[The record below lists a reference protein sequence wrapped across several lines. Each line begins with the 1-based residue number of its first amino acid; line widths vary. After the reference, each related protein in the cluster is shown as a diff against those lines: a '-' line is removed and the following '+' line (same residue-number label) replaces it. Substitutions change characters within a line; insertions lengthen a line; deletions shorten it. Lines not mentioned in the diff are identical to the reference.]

1 MKRCIFVT
9 SNQNNPNHY
18 MKYKLLCLFVLLSF
32 SLSDLY
38 ADIELSSKQMR
49 TSDGLP
55 SNSVRCMFQDSKGF
69 LWLGTLDGLTRYDGN
84 TFLTYQLESG
94 KHDQISLADNRIK
107 HVAEDKNGF
116 LWIKTVPELFSCYDL
131 QKACF
136 VDFTGTGSDGENYS
150 EIFMSSNGDVWLWHR
165 RNGVRQI
172 VCEDDR
178 TMTSV
183 KFRTKFGNLPD
194 DRIKFINEDSSGRIW
209 IGTMQGLASVYKG
222 KVEFIDRKLNFSSS
236 FPHGEDMY
244 FLTKSGDVYRC
255 VNGSK
260 KIDCLASLSAIAGNT
275 SVSTHSLIKDKWVIF
290 TSSEGVYE
298 FDFQNFQITPCRE
311 LKINNGKVIHDNY
324 GDCWAYN
331 NTGRIYYINSKSGE
345 IKDFQLIPEEK
356 MKYIDYERYHV
367 VRDDRGI
374 VWISTYGNGLFTYD
388 IQEDRLEHFVSEGKN
403 AGPIGSDF
411 LLCLMKDRTGGI
423 WVSSEYSGLSHIS
436 ISNKGITHV
445 YPESPDVFD
454 RSNTIRL
461 LTKMSNGD
469 IWAGTRRG
477 GLYNYDSHL
486 KTKIDNHYLPYNIYA
501 ISEDSRGNIWMGTR
515 GDGLKIGDTWY
526 KRDPSNLFALSHSN
540 IYSILRDKKN
550 RMWVGTFGGGLEL
563 AEPTEKGQYKFRHFF
578 QGKKY
583 GLQIVRVMTEDEK
596 GMIWMGTSEGIC
608 IFHPDSLIA
617 NEDNYHLFSY
627 TDGNF
632 CSNEI
637 RCLFRDSK
645 GRMWVGTSGAGL
657 NLCELTD
664 DCQSL
669 KYTHYGIAE
678 GLVNNMVQSILED
691 HSGQLWIATEYGI
704 SRFNPN
710 SHSFE
715 NYFFSSYTLGNVYS
729 ENSACMGA
737 DGKLIFGTNYG
748 LTIIDPKK
756 IPTERLLSPIV
767 ITGLSVNGIQVKPN
781 MPGSPLQESLA
792 YSDKITLKYFQNSFM
807 LDFSTLDYSDNGQIK
822 YMYWLEN
829 YDKGWNVPSSLSFAT
844 YKYLEPGSYIFHVK
858 YCDGAGIWNDTETTL
873 KIVIV
878 PPFWKTNWAMLGY
891 FILILIALYFTYRI
905 IFNFNRLRNRI
916 NVEKQLTEYKLVFFT
931 NISHEFR
938 TPLTLILGQI
948 EVLMQMDL
956 GTTIYNRIL
965 RIYKNA
971 WHMRNLISELL
982 DFRKQEQGYLKLKV
996 EEQNL
1001 VTFTRQIYMCFYEY
1015 AQKKE
1020 ITYRFDNVEE
1030 TISVWFDSKQLQKVI
1045 FNLLSNAFKYTPNK
1059 GSIRVEVRML
1069 ASQAIVSV
1077 CDTGVGIPEEHIS
1090 KIFERFYQTD
1100 NSSSFT
1106 LGTGIGLALAK
1117 GIMNMHHG
1125 KIDVESTVGKG
1136 TKFTLSLPLGNR
1148 HFSDEE
1154 MATVESRESVIIS
1167 EAVPMLPFEQIMDV
1181 EEEKTKVQENIKE
1194 EDKPIILL
1202 VDDNEELL
1210 SMLEDL
1216 FLPIY
1221 KVYIAHDGREGLEMA
1236 RQIQP
1241 DLIISDVMMPEMSG
1255 KELCYKIKTNV
1266 ELSHI
1271 SVVLLTA
1278 QTSVEYVVE
1287 GLMFGADDY
1296 VTKPFNVKVLI
1307 ARCNNLIKNKKRLIA
1322 HYAGKTI
1329 TESPVTEAIN
1339 ERDKELLAKCVNI
1352 IKENFENPA
1361 FDVTALASELCVG
1374 RSKLYM
1380 QFKQMTGL
1388 TPNEF
1393 ILKIKLDEAMSLLKN
1408 HPELNISEISIR
1420 LGFSSPRYFSK
1431 SFKAFF
1437 GVAPQ
1442 TVRSRKKE

>member
-1 MKRCIFVT
+1 MNDIQEYKDGLALLTQGGVAFMDPVT
-9 SNQNNPNHY
+9 EKFSPLSNDVNVR
-18 MKYKLLCLFVLLSF
+18 KLLNKR
-32 SLSDLY
+32 Y
-38 ADIELSSKQMR
+38 AFE
-49 TSDGLP
+49 
-55 SNSVRCMFQDSKGF
+55 
-69 LWLGTLDGLTRYDGN
+69 
-84 TFLTYQLESG
+84 TFLIDS
-94 KHDQISLADNRIK
+94 
-107 HVAEDKNGF
+107 
-116 LWIKTVPELFSCYDL
+116 
-131 QKACF
+131 
-136 VDFTGTGSDGENYS
+136 
-150 EIFMSSNGDVWLWHR
+150 
-165 RNGVRQI
+165 RQ
-172 VCEDDR
+172 R
-178 TMTSV
+178 M
-183 KFRTKFGNLPD
+183 
-194 DRIKFINEDSSGRIW
+194 W
-209 IGTMQGLASVYKG
+209 LASVNGGVICVDLPSSKITEYAMDTNNPSSIG
-222 KVEFIDRKLNFSSS
+222 RFKVV
-236 FPHGEDMY
+236 H
-244 FLTKSGDVYRC
+244 
-255 VNGSK
+255 
-260 KIDCLASLSAIAGNT
+260 
-275 SVSTHSLIKDKWVIF
+275 IF
-290 TSSEGVYE
+290 
-298 FDFQNFQITPCRE
+298 
-311 LKINNGKVIHDNY
+311 
-324 GDCWAYN
+324 
-331 NTGRIYYINSKSGE
+331 
-345 IKDFQLIPEEK
+345 
-356 MKYIDYERYHV
+356 
-367 VRDDRGI
+367 
-374 VWISTYGNGLFTYD
+374 
-388 IQEDRLEHFVSEGKN
+388 
-403 AGPIGSDF
+403 
-411 LLCLMKDRTGGI
+411 
-423 WVSSEYSGLSHIS
+423 
-436 ISNKGITHV
+436 
-445 YPESPDVFD
+445 
-454 RSNTIRL
+454 
-461 LTKMSNGD
+461 
-469 IWAGTRRG
+469 
-477 GLYNYDSHL
+477 
-486 KTKIDNHYLPYNIYA
+486 
-501 ISEDSRGNIWMGTR
+501 EDSRGSVFFCTIGSGIYEYQEGEQSFKSYSTSNQCLPSDYCYYICESVEDHRLFILHGK
-515 GDGLKIGDTWY
+515 GL
-526 KRDPSNLFALSHSN
+526 
-540 IYSILRDKKN
+540 SIFN
-550 RMWVGTFGGGLEL
+550 R
-563 AEPTEKGQYKFRHFF
+563 EKGE
-578 QGKKY
+578 
-583 GLQIVRVMTEDEK
+583 VENT
-596 GMIWMGTSEGIC
+596 
-608 IFHPDSLIA
+608 
-617 NEDNYHLFSY
+617 YHLFNQTYSQGSALY
-627 TDGNF
+627 LDKNGTLFISGTNGLALFQKQSLYALPSKNLLNF
-632 CSNEI
+632 DKLFIFNEEI
-637 RCLFRDSK
+637 CPNDQ
-645 GRMWVGTSGAGL
+645 SGI
-657 NLCELTD
+657 LTD
-664 DCQSL
+664 ILAKTSDIYLSYKQNNITVEFASFNYNNDRNRL
-669 KYTHYGIAE
+669 FEYRLEGFDKAWTQTTGTTITYTNLPPGEY
-678 GLVNNMVQSILED
+678 ILRARPLAGKENLD
-691 HSGQLWIATEYGI
+691 EEVHLNIHVSAPFYATVWA
-704 SRFNPN
+704 
-710 SHSFE
+710 
-715 NYFFSSYTLGNVYS
+715 YFFYLLCLLGVMIAFIRFKTRQAALKSSL
-729 ENSACMGA
+729 E
-737 DGKLIFGTNYG
+737 F
-748 LTIIDPKK
+748 
-756 IPTERLLSPIV
+756 ERKEKERIEEL
-767 ITGLSVNGIQVKPN
+767 NQVK
-781 MPGSPLQESLA
+781 
-792 YSDKITLKYFQNSFM
+792 
-807 LDFSTLDYSDNGQIK
+807 
-822 YMYWLEN
+822 
-829 YDKGWNVPSSLSFAT
+829 
-844 YKYLEPGSYIFHVK
+844 
-858 YCDGAGIWNDTETTL
+858 
-873 KIVIV
+873 
-878 PPFWKTNWAMLGY
+878 
-891 FILILIALYFTYRI
+891 
-905 IFNFNRLRNRI
+905 LR
-916 NVEKQLTEYKLVFFT
+916 FFT

>member
-1 MKRCIFVT
+1 MTDILAKT
-9 SNQNNPNHY
+9 SDIYLSYKQNNITVEFASFNYNNDRNRLFEYRLEGFDKAWTQTTGTTITYTNLPPGEYILRARPLAGKENLDEEVHLNIHVSAPFY
-18 MKYKLLCLFVLLSF
+18 ATVWAYFFYLLCLLGVMIAFIRFKTRQAALKS
-32 SLSDLY
+32 SLEFERKEKER
-38 ADIELSSKQMR
+38 IE
-49 TSDGLP
+49 
-55 SNSVRCMFQDSKGF
+55 
-69 LWLGTLDGLTRYDGN
+69 
-84 TFLTYQLESG
+84 
-94 KHDQISLADNRIK
+94 
-107 HVAEDKNGF
+107 
-116 LWIKTVPELFSCYDL
+116 EL
-131 QKACF
+131 
-136 VDFTGTGSDGENYS
+136 N
-150 EIFMSSNGDVWLWHR
+150 
-165 RNGVRQI
+165 
-172 VCEDDR
+172 
-178 TMTSV
+178 
-183 KFRTKFGNLPD
+183 
-194 DRIKFINEDSSGRIW
+194 
-209 IGTMQGLASVYKG
+209 
-222 KVEFIDRKLNFSSS
+222 
-236 FPHGEDMY
+236 
-244 FLTKSGDVYRC
+244 
-255 VNGSK
+255 
-260 KIDCLASLSAIAGNT
+260 
-275 SVSTHSLIKDKWVIF
+275 
-290 TSSEGVYE
+290 
-298 FDFQNFQITPCRE
+298 
-311 LKINNGKVIHDNY
+311 
-324 GDCWAYN
+324 
-331 NTGRIYYINSKSGE
+331 
-345 IKDFQLIPEEK
+345 
-356 MKYIDYERYHV
+356 
-367 VRDDRGI
+367 
-374 VWISTYGNGLFTYD
+374 
-388 IQEDRLEHFVSEGKN
+388 
-403 AGPIGSDF
+403 
-411 LLCLMKDRTGGI
+411 
-423 WVSSEYSGLSHIS
+423 
-436 ISNKGITHV
+436 
-445 YPESPDVFD
+445 
-454 RSNTIRL
+454 
-461 LTKMSNGD
+461 
-469 IWAGTRRG
+469 
-477 GLYNYDSHL
+477 
-486 KTKIDNHYLPYNIYA
+486 
-501 ISEDSRGNIWMGTR
+501 
-515 GDGLKIGDTWY
+515 
-526 KRDPSNLFALSHSN
+526 
-540 IYSILRDKKN
+540 
-550 RMWVGTFGGGLEL
+550 
-563 AEPTEKGQYKFRHFF
+563 
-578 QGKKY
+578 
-583 GLQIVRVMTEDEK
+583 
-596 GMIWMGTSEGIC
+596 
-608 IFHPDSLIA
+608 
-617 NEDNYHLFSY
+617 
-627 TDGNF
+627 
-632 CSNEI
+632 
-637 RCLFRDSK
+637 
-645 GRMWVGTSGAGL
+645 
-657 NLCELTD
+657 
-664 DCQSL
+664 
-669 KYTHYGIAE
+669 
-678 GLVNNMVQSILED
+678 
-691 HSGQLWIATEYGI
+691 
-704 SRFNPN
+704 
-710 SHSFE
+710 
-715 NYFFSSYTLGNVYS
+715 
-729 ENSACMGA
+729 
-737 DGKLIFGTNYG
+737 
-748 LTIIDPKK
+748 
-756 IPTERLLSPIV
+756 
-767 ITGLSVNGIQVKPN
+767 QVK
-781 MPGSPLQESLA
+781 
-792 YSDKITLKYFQNSFM
+792 
-807 LDFSTLDYSDNGQIK
+807 
-822 YMYWLEN
+822 
-829 YDKGWNVPSSLSFAT
+829 
-844 YKYLEPGSYIFHVK
+844 
-858 YCDGAGIWNDTETTL
+858 
-873 KIVIV
+873 
-878 PPFWKTNWAMLGY
+878 
-891 FILILIALYFTYRI
+891 
-905 IFNFNRLRNRI
+905 LR
-916 NVEKQLTEYKLVFFT
+916 FFT

-1271 SVVLLTA
+1271 SVILLTA

>member
-1 MKRCIFVT
+1 MWICTEGGGLNCYNADTGIFTRYQHRKGDASSVGSNNLKSIFYRKENERLYVGAHLGGIFVLDLKSNKGHTLHNIVGDPT
-9 SNQNNPNHY
+9 SLPHEIVNDIQEYKDGLALLTQGGVAFMDPVNVR
-18 MKYKLLCLFVLLSF
+18 KLLNKR
-32 SLSDLY
+32 Y
-38 ADIELSSKQMR
+38 AFE
-49 TSDGLP
+49 
-55 SNSVRCMFQDSKGF
+55 
-69 LWLGTLDGLTRYDGN
+69 
-84 TFLTYQLESG
+84 TFLIDS
-94 KHDQISLADNRIK
+94 
-107 HVAEDKNGF
+107 
-116 LWIKTVPELFSCYDL
+116 
-131 QKACF
+131 
-136 VDFTGTGSDGENYS
+136 
-150 EIFMSSNGDVWLWHR
+150 
-165 RNGVRQI
+165 RQ
-172 VCEDDR
+172 R
-178 TMTSV
+178 M
-183 KFRTKFGNLPD
+183 
-194 DRIKFINEDSSGRIW
+194 W
-209 IGTMQGLASVYKG
+209 LASVNGGVICVDLPSSKITEYAMDTNNPSSIG
-222 KVEFIDRKLNFSSS
+222 RFKVV
-236 FPHGEDMY
+236 H
-244 FLTKSGDVYRC
+244 
-255 VNGSK
+255 
-260 KIDCLASLSAIAGNT
+260 
-275 SVSTHSLIKDKWVIF
+275 IF
-290 TSSEGVYE
+290 
-298 FDFQNFQITPCRE
+298 
-311 LKINNGKVIHDNY
+311 
-324 GDCWAYN
+324 
-331 NTGRIYYINSKSGE
+331 
-345 IKDFQLIPEEK
+345 
-356 MKYIDYERYHV
+356 
-367 VRDDRGI
+367 
-374 VWISTYGNGLFTYD
+374 
-388 IQEDRLEHFVSEGKN
+388 
-403 AGPIGSDF
+403 
-411 LLCLMKDRTGGI
+411 
-423 WVSSEYSGLSHIS
+423 
-436 ISNKGITHV
+436 
-445 YPESPDVFD
+445 
-454 RSNTIRL
+454 
-461 LTKMSNGD
+461 
-469 IWAGTRRG
+469 
-477 GLYNYDSHL
+477 
-486 KTKIDNHYLPYNIYA
+486 
-501 ISEDSRGNIWMGTR
+501 EDSRGSVFFCTIGSGIYEYQEGEQSFKSYSTSNQCLPSDYCYYICESVEDHRLFILHGK
-515 GDGLKIGDTWY
+515 GL
-526 KRDPSNLFALSHSN
+526 
-540 IYSILRDKKN
+540 SIFN
-550 RMWVGTFGGGLEL
+550 R
-563 AEPTEKGQYKFRHFF
+563 EKGE
-578 QGKKY
+578 
-583 GLQIVRVMTEDEK
+583 VENT
-596 GMIWMGTSEGIC
+596 
-608 IFHPDSLIA
+608 
-617 NEDNYHLFSY
+617 YHLFNQTYSQGSALY
-627 TDGNF
+627 LDKNGTLFISGTNGLALFQKQSLYALPSKNLLNF
-632 CSNEI
+632 DKLFIFNEEI
-637 RCLFRDSK
+637 CPNDQ
-645 GRMWVGTSGAGL
+645 SGI
-657 NLCELTD
+657 LTD
-664 DCQSL
+664 ILAKTSDIYLSYKQNNITVEFASFNYNNDRNRL
-669 KYTHYGIAE
+669 FEYRLEGFDKAWTQTTGTTITYTNLPPGEY
-678 GLVNNMVQSILED
+678 ILRARPLAGKENLD
-691 HSGQLWIATEYGI
+691 EEVHLNIHVSAPFYATVWA
-704 SRFNPN
+704 
-710 SHSFE
+710 
-715 NYFFSSYTLGNVYS
+715 YFFYLLCLLGVMIAFIRFKTRQAALKSSL
-729 ENSACMGA
+729 E
-737 DGKLIFGTNYG
+737 F
-748 LTIIDPKK
+748 
-756 IPTERLLSPIV
+756 ERKEKERIEEL
-767 ITGLSVNGIQVKPN
+767 NQVK
-781 MPGSPLQESLA
+781 
-792 YSDKITLKYFQNSFM
+792 
-807 LDFSTLDYSDNGQIK
+807 
-822 YMYWLEN
+822 
-829 YDKGWNVPSSLSFAT
+829 
-844 YKYLEPGSYIFHVK
+844 
-858 YCDGAGIWNDTETTL
+858 
-873 KIVIV
+873 
-878 PPFWKTNWAMLGY
+878 
-891 FILILIALYFTYRI
+891 
-905 IFNFNRLRNRI
+905 LR
-916 NVEKQLTEYKLVFFT
+916 FFT

-965 RIYKNA
+965 RIYKNE
-971 WHMRNLISELL
+971 WYMRNLISELL

-1437 GVAPQ
+1437 GVAPL

>member
-1 MKRCIFVT
+1 MINCLFSIQEICPNDQSGILTDILAKT
-9 SNQNNPNHY
+9 SDIYLSYKQNNITVEFASFNYNNDRNRLFEYRLEGFDKAWTQTTGTTITYTNLPPGEYILRARPLAGKENLDEEVHLNIHVSAPFY
-18 MKYKLLCLFVLLSF
+18 ATVWAYFFYLLCLLGVMIAFIRFKTRQAALKS
-32 SLSDLY
+32 SLEFERKEKER
-38 ADIELSSKQMR
+38 IE
-49 TSDGLP
+49 
-55 SNSVRCMFQDSKGF
+55 
-69 LWLGTLDGLTRYDGN
+69 
-84 TFLTYQLESG
+84 
-94 KHDQISLADNRIK
+94 
-107 HVAEDKNGF
+107 
-116 LWIKTVPELFSCYDL
+116 EL
-131 QKACF
+131 
-136 VDFTGTGSDGENYS
+136 N
-150 EIFMSSNGDVWLWHR
+150 
-165 RNGVRQI
+165 
-172 VCEDDR
+172 
-178 TMTSV
+178 
-183 KFRTKFGNLPD
+183 
-194 DRIKFINEDSSGRIW
+194 
-209 IGTMQGLASVYKG
+209 
-222 KVEFIDRKLNFSSS
+222 
-236 FPHGEDMY
+236 
-244 FLTKSGDVYRC
+244 
-255 VNGSK
+255 
-260 KIDCLASLSAIAGNT
+260 
-275 SVSTHSLIKDKWVIF
+275 
-290 TSSEGVYE
+290 
-298 FDFQNFQITPCRE
+298 
-311 LKINNGKVIHDNY
+311 
-324 GDCWAYN
+324 
-331 NTGRIYYINSKSGE
+331 
-345 IKDFQLIPEEK
+345 
-356 MKYIDYERYHV
+356 
-367 VRDDRGI
+367 
-374 VWISTYGNGLFTYD
+374 
-388 IQEDRLEHFVSEGKN
+388 
-403 AGPIGSDF
+403 
-411 LLCLMKDRTGGI
+411 
-423 WVSSEYSGLSHIS
+423 
-436 ISNKGITHV
+436 
-445 YPESPDVFD
+445 
-454 RSNTIRL
+454 
-461 LTKMSNGD
+461 
-469 IWAGTRRG
+469 
-477 GLYNYDSHL
+477 
-486 KTKIDNHYLPYNIYA
+486 
-501 ISEDSRGNIWMGTR
+501 
-515 GDGLKIGDTWY
+515 
-526 KRDPSNLFALSHSN
+526 
-540 IYSILRDKKN
+540 
-550 RMWVGTFGGGLEL
+550 
-563 AEPTEKGQYKFRHFF
+563 
-578 QGKKY
+578 
-583 GLQIVRVMTEDEK
+583 
-596 GMIWMGTSEGIC
+596 
-608 IFHPDSLIA
+608 
-617 NEDNYHLFSY
+617 
-627 TDGNF
+627 
-632 CSNEI
+632 
-637 RCLFRDSK
+637 
-645 GRMWVGTSGAGL
+645 
-657 NLCELTD
+657 
-664 DCQSL
+664 
-669 KYTHYGIAE
+669 
-678 GLVNNMVQSILED
+678 
-691 HSGQLWIATEYGI
+691 
-704 SRFNPN
+704 
-710 SHSFE
+710 
-715 NYFFSSYTLGNVYS
+715 
-729 ENSACMGA
+729 
-737 DGKLIFGTNYG
+737 
-748 LTIIDPKK
+748 
-756 IPTERLLSPIV
+756 
-767 ITGLSVNGIQVKPN
+767 QVK
-781 MPGSPLQESLA
+781 
-792 YSDKITLKYFQNSFM
+792 
-807 LDFSTLDYSDNGQIK
+807 
-822 YMYWLEN
+822 
-829 YDKGWNVPSSLSFAT
+829 
-844 YKYLEPGSYIFHVK
+844 
-858 YCDGAGIWNDTETTL
+858 
-873 KIVIV
+873 
-878 PPFWKTNWAMLGY
+878 
-891 FILILIALYFTYRI
+891 
-905 IFNFNRLRNRI
+905 LR
-916 NVEKQLTEYKLVFFT
+916 FFT

-1329 TESPVTEAIN
+1329 TESPVAEAIN

>member
-1 MKRCIFVT
+1 MYLDKNGTLFISGTNGLALFQKQSLYALPSKSLLNFDKLFIFNEEICPNDQSGILTDILAKT
-9 SNQNNPNHY
+9 SDIYLSYKQNNITVEFASFNYNNDRNRLFEYRLEGFDKAWTQTTGTTITYTNLPPGEYILRARPLAGKENLDEEVHLNIHVSAPFY
-18 MKYKLLCLFVLLSF
+18 ATVWAYFFYLLCLLGVMIAFIRFKTRQAALK
-32 SLSDLY
+32 
-38 ADIELSSKQMR
+38 SS
-49 TSDGLP
+49 
-55 SNSVRCMFQDSKGF
+55 
-69 LWLGTLDGLTRYDGN
+69 
-84 TFLTYQLESG
+84 LESER
-94 KHDQISLADNRIK
+94 KEKERI
-107 HVAEDKNGF
+107 E
-116 LWIKTVPELFSCYDL
+116 EL
-131 QKACF
+131 
-136 VDFTGTGSDGENYS
+136 N
-150 EIFMSSNGDVWLWHR
+150 
-165 RNGVRQI
+165 
-172 VCEDDR
+172 
-178 TMTSV
+178 
-183 KFRTKFGNLPD
+183 
-194 DRIKFINEDSSGRIW
+194 
-209 IGTMQGLASVYKG
+209 
-222 KVEFIDRKLNFSSS
+222 
-236 FPHGEDMY
+236 
-244 FLTKSGDVYRC
+244 
-255 VNGSK
+255 
-260 KIDCLASLSAIAGNT
+260 
-275 SVSTHSLIKDKWVIF
+275 
-290 TSSEGVYE
+290 
-298 FDFQNFQITPCRE
+298 
-311 LKINNGKVIHDNY
+311 
-324 GDCWAYN
+324 
-331 NTGRIYYINSKSGE
+331 
-345 IKDFQLIPEEK
+345 
-356 MKYIDYERYHV
+356 
-367 VRDDRGI
+367 
-374 VWISTYGNGLFTYD
+374 
-388 IQEDRLEHFVSEGKN
+388 
-403 AGPIGSDF
+403 
-411 LLCLMKDRTGGI
+411 
-423 WVSSEYSGLSHIS
+423 
-436 ISNKGITHV
+436 
-445 YPESPDVFD
+445 
-454 RSNTIRL
+454 
-461 LTKMSNGD
+461 
-469 IWAGTRRG
+469 
-477 GLYNYDSHL
+477 
-486 KTKIDNHYLPYNIYA
+486 
-501 ISEDSRGNIWMGTR
+501 
-515 GDGLKIGDTWY
+515 
-526 KRDPSNLFALSHSN
+526 
-540 IYSILRDKKN
+540 
-550 RMWVGTFGGGLEL
+550 
-563 AEPTEKGQYKFRHFF
+563 
-578 QGKKY
+578 
-583 GLQIVRVMTEDEK
+583 
-596 GMIWMGTSEGIC
+596 
-608 IFHPDSLIA
+608 
-617 NEDNYHLFSY
+617 
-627 TDGNF
+627 
-632 CSNEI
+632 
-637 RCLFRDSK
+637 
-645 GRMWVGTSGAGL
+645 
-657 NLCELTD
+657 
-664 DCQSL
+664 
-669 KYTHYGIAE
+669 
-678 GLVNNMVQSILED
+678 
-691 HSGQLWIATEYGI
+691 
-704 SRFNPN
+704 
-710 SHSFE
+710 
-715 NYFFSSYTLGNVYS
+715 
-729 ENSACMGA
+729 
-737 DGKLIFGTNYG
+737 
-748 LTIIDPKK
+748 
-756 IPTERLLSPIV
+756 
-767 ITGLSVNGIQVKPN
+767 QVK
-781 MPGSPLQESLA
+781 
-792 YSDKITLKYFQNSFM
+792 
-807 LDFSTLDYSDNGQIK
+807 
-822 YMYWLEN
+822 
-829 YDKGWNVPSSLSFAT
+829 
-844 YKYLEPGSYIFHVK
+844 
-858 YCDGAGIWNDTETTL
+858 
-873 KIVIV
+873 
-878 PPFWKTNWAMLGY
+878 
-891 FILILIALYFTYRI
+891 
-905 IFNFNRLRNRI
+905 LR
-916 NVEKQLTEYKLVFFT
+916 FFT

-1154 MATVESRESVIIS
+1154 MTTVESRESVIIS

>member
-1 MKRCIFVT
+1 MFYGYKYNEEICPNDQSGILTDILAKT
-9 SNQNNPNHY
+9 SDIYLSYKQNNITVEFASFNYNNDRNRLFEYRLEGFDKAWTQTTGTTITYTNLPPGEYILRARPLAGKENLDEEVHLNIHVSAPFY
-18 MKYKLLCLFVLLSF
+18 ATVWAYFFYLLCLLGVMIAFIRFKTRQAALKS
-32 SLSDLY
+32 SLEFERKEKER
-38 ADIELSSKQMR
+38 IE
-49 TSDGLP
+49 
-55 SNSVRCMFQDSKGF
+55 
-69 LWLGTLDGLTRYDGN
+69 
-84 TFLTYQLESG
+84 
-94 KHDQISLADNRIK
+94 
-107 HVAEDKNGF
+107 
-116 LWIKTVPELFSCYDL
+116 EL
-131 QKACF
+131 
-136 VDFTGTGSDGENYS
+136 N
-150 EIFMSSNGDVWLWHR
+150 
-165 RNGVRQI
+165 
-172 VCEDDR
+172 
-178 TMTSV
+178 
-183 KFRTKFGNLPD
+183 
-194 DRIKFINEDSSGRIW
+194 
-209 IGTMQGLASVYKG
+209 
-222 KVEFIDRKLNFSSS
+222 
-236 FPHGEDMY
+236 
-244 FLTKSGDVYRC
+244 
-255 VNGSK
+255 
-260 KIDCLASLSAIAGNT
+260 
-275 SVSTHSLIKDKWVIF
+275 
-290 TSSEGVYE
+290 
-298 FDFQNFQITPCRE
+298 
-311 LKINNGKVIHDNY
+311 
-324 GDCWAYN
+324 
-331 NTGRIYYINSKSGE
+331 
-345 IKDFQLIPEEK
+345 
-356 MKYIDYERYHV
+356 
-367 VRDDRGI
+367 
-374 VWISTYGNGLFTYD
+374 
-388 IQEDRLEHFVSEGKN
+388 
-403 AGPIGSDF
+403 
-411 LLCLMKDRTGGI
+411 
-423 WVSSEYSGLSHIS
+423 
-436 ISNKGITHV
+436 
-445 YPESPDVFD
+445 
-454 RSNTIRL
+454 
-461 LTKMSNGD
+461 
-469 IWAGTRRG
+469 
-477 GLYNYDSHL
+477 
-486 KTKIDNHYLPYNIYA
+486 
-501 ISEDSRGNIWMGTR
+501 
-515 GDGLKIGDTWY
+515 
-526 KRDPSNLFALSHSN
+526 
-540 IYSILRDKKN
+540 
-550 RMWVGTFGGGLEL
+550 
-563 AEPTEKGQYKFRHFF
+563 
-578 QGKKY
+578 
-583 GLQIVRVMTEDEK
+583 
-596 GMIWMGTSEGIC
+596 
-608 IFHPDSLIA
+608 
-617 NEDNYHLFSY
+617 
-627 TDGNF
+627 
-632 CSNEI
+632 
-637 RCLFRDSK
+637 
-645 GRMWVGTSGAGL
+645 
-657 NLCELTD
+657 
-664 DCQSL
+664 
-669 KYTHYGIAE
+669 
-678 GLVNNMVQSILED
+678 
-691 HSGQLWIATEYGI
+691 
-704 SRFNPN
+704 
-710 SHSFE
+710 
-715 NYFFSSYTLGNVYS
+715 
-729 ENSACMGA
+729 
-737 DGKLIFGTNYG
+737 
-748 LTIIDPKK
+748 
-756 IPTERLLSPIV
+756 
-767 ITGLSVNGIQVKPN
+767 QVK
-781 MPGSPLQESLA
+781 
-792 YSDKITLKYFQNSFM
+792 
-807 LDFSTLDYSDNGQIK
+807 
-822 YMYWLEN
+822 
-829 YDKGWNVPSSLSFAT
+829 
-844 YKYLEPGSYIFHVK
+844 
-858 YCDGAGIWNDTETTL
+858 
-873 KIVIV
+873 
-878 PPFWKTNWAMLGY
+878 
-891 FILILIALYFTYRI
+891 
-905 IFNFNRLRNRI
+905 LR
-916 NVEKQLTEYKLVFFT
+916 FFT

-971 WHMRNLISELL
+971 WYMRNLISELL

-1287 GLMFGADDY
+1287 GVMFGADDY

>member
-1 MKRCIFVT
+1 MFYGYKYIKEICPNDQSGILTDILAKT
-9 SNQNNPNHY
+9 SDIYLSYKQNNITVEFASFNYNNDRNRLFEYRLEGFDKAWTQTTGTTITYTNLPPGEYILRARPLAGKENLDEEVHLNIHVSAPFY
-18 MKYKLLCLFVLLSF
+18 ATVWAYFFYLLCLLGVMIAFIRFKTRQAALKS
-32 SLSDLY
+32 SLEFERKEKER
-38 ADIELSSKQMR
+38 IE
-49 TSDGLP
+49 
-55 SNSVRCMFQDSKGF
+55 
-69 LWLGTLDGLTRYDGN
+69 
-84 TFLTYQLESG
+84 
-94 KHDQISLADNRIK
+94 
-107 HVAEDKNGF
+107 
-116 LWIKTVPELFSCYDL
+116 EL
-131 QKACF
+131 
-136 VDFTGTGSDGENYS
+136 N
-150 EIFMSSNGDVWLWHR
+150 
-165 RNGVRQI
+165 
-172 VCEDDR
+172 
-178 TMTSV
+178 
-183 KFRTKFGNLPD
+183 
-194 DRIKFINEDSSGRIW
+194 
-209 IGTMQGLASVYKG
+209 
-222 KVEFIDRKLNFSSS
+222 
-236 FPHGEDMY
+236 
-244 FLTKSGDVYRC
+244 
-255 VNGSK
+255 
-260 KIDCLASLSAIAGNT
+260 
-275 SVSTHSLIKDKWVIF
+275 
-290 TSSEGVYE
+290 
-298 FDFQNFQITPCRE
+298 
-311 LKINNGKVIHDNY
+311 
-324 GDCWAYN
+324 
-331 NTGRIYYINSKSGE
+331 
-345 IKDFQLIPEEK
+345 
-356 MKYIDYERYHV
+356 
-367 VRDDRGI
+367 
-374 VWISTYGNGLFTYD
+374 
-388 IQEDRLEHFVSEGKN
+388 
-403 AGPIGSDF
+403 
-411 LLCLMKDRTGGI
+411 
-423 WVSSEYSGLSHIS
+423 
-436 ISNKGITHV
+436 
-445 YPESPDVFD
+445 
-454 RSNTIRL
+454 
-461 LTKMSNGD
+461 
-469 IWAGTRRG
+469 
-477 GLYNYDSHL
+477 
-486 KTKIDNHYLPYNIYA
+486 
-501 ISEDSRGNIWMGTR
+501 
-515 GDGLKIGDTWY
+515 
-526 KRDPSNLFALSHSN
+526 
-540 IYSILRDKKN
+540 
-550 RMWVGTFGGGLEL
+550 
-563 AEPTEKGQYKFRHFF
+563 
-578 QGKKY
+578 
-583 GLQIVRVMTEDEK
+583 
-596 GMIWMGTSEGIC
+596 
-608 IFHPDSLIA
+608 
-617 NEDNYHLFSY
+617 
-627 TDGNF
+627 
-632 CSNEI
+632 
-637 RCLFRDSK
+637 
-645 GRMWVGTSGAGL
+645 
-657 NLCELTD
+657 
-664 DCQSL
+664 
-669 KYTHYGIAE
+669 
-678 GLVNNMVQSILED
+678 
-691 HSGQLWIATEYGI
+691 
-704 SRFNPN
+704 
-710 SHSFE
+710 
-715 NYFFSSYTLGNVYS
+715 
-729 ENSACMGA
+729 
-737 DGKLIFGTNYG
+737 
-748 LTIIDPKK
+748 
-756 IPTERLLSPIV
+756 
-767 ITGLSVNGIQVKPN
+767 QVK
-781 MPGSPLQESLA
+781 
-792 YSDKITLKYFQNSFM
+792 
-807 LDFSTLDYSDNGQIK
+807 
-822 YMYWLEN
+822 
-829 YDKGWNVPSSLSFAT
+829 
-844 YKYLEPGSYIFHVK
+844 
-858 YCDGAGIWNDTETTL
+858 
-873 KIVIV
+873 
-878 PPFWKTNWAMLGY
+878 
-891 FILILIALYFTYRI
+891 
-905 IFNFNRLRNRI
+905 LR
-916 NVEKQLTEYKLVFFT
+916 FFT

-1329 TESPVTEAIN
+1329 TESPVAEAIN

>member
-1 MKRCIFVT
+1 MKKEKHSAMRYFRWTAI
-9 SNQNNPNHY
+9 
-18 MKYKLLCLFVLLSF
+18 LLCLIGITACRQDTPRFRIGVAQCSDDSWRHKMNDEILREAMFYDGVSVEIRSAGDDNRRQAEDIHYFMDKGVDLLIISANEAAPMTPIVEEAYRKGIPVITVDRKI
-32 SLSDLY
+32 LSDKY
-38 ADIELSSKQMR
+38 TAYI
-49 TSDGLP
+49 G
-55 SNSVRCMFQDSKGF
+55 
-69 LWLGTLDGLTRYDGN
+69 
-84 TFLTYQLESG
+84 
-94 KHDQISLADNRIK
+94 ADNYEIGRAVGNYIASRLKGKGNIVELTGLSGSTPAMERHQGFMAAISHFPEIK
-107 HVAEDKNGF
+107 LIDKADAAWERGPAEVEMDSM
-116 LWIKTVPELFSCYDL
+116 L
-131 QKACF
+131 
-136 VDFTGTGSDGENYS
+136 
-150 EIFMSSNGDVWLWHR
+150 R
-165 RNGVRQI
+165 RHSKIDAVYAHN
-172 VCEDDR
+172 
-178 TMTSV
+178 
-183 KFRTKFGNLPD
+183 
-194 DRIKFINEDSSGRIW
+194 DRIAPGAYQAAKKAGREKEMIFVG
-209 IGTMQGLASVYKG
+209 IDALPG
-222 KVEFIDRKLNFSSS
+222 K
-236 FPHGEDMY
+236 
-244 FLTKSGDVYRC
+244 
-255 VNGSK
+255 
-260 KIDCLASLSAIAGNT
+260 
-275 SVSTHSLIKDKWVIF
+275 
-290 TSSEGVYE
+290 
-298 FDFQNFQITPCRE
+298 
-311 LKINNGKVIHDNY
+311 
-324 GDCWAYN
+324 
-331 NTGRIYYINSKSGE
+331 
-345 IKDFQLIPEEK
+345 
-356 MKYIDYERYHV
+356 
-367 VRDDRGI
+367 
-374 VWISTYGNGLFTYD
+374 GNGLELVLDSVLDATFIYPTNGD
-388 IQEDRLEHFVSEGKN
+388 KVLQLAMNILEKKSYPRETVMN
-403 AGPIGSDF
+403 TAVV
-411 LLCLMKDRTGGI
+411 DRTNAHI
-423 WVSSEYSGLSHIS
+423 MQLQTTHISELDQKIETLNGRISGYLSRVATQQVIMYGSLLILLLVAGLLLVVYKSLRSKNRLNRELSEQKKQLEEQRDKLEEQRDQLIQLSHQLEEA
-436 ISNKGITHV
+436 TH
-445 YPESPDVFD
+445 
-454 RSNTIRL
+454 
-461 LTKMSNGD
+461 
-469 IWAGTRRG
+469 A
-477 GLYNYDSHL
+477 
-486 KTKIDNHYLPYNIYA
+486 
-501 ISEDSRGNIWMGTR
+501 
-515 GDGLKIGDTWY
+515 
-526 KRDPSNLFALSHSN
+526 
-540 IYSILRDKKN
+540 
-550 RMWVGTFGGGLEL
+550 
-563 AEPTEKGQYKFRHFF
+563 
-578 QGKKY
+578 
-583 GLQIVRVMTEDEK
+583 
-596 GMIWMGTSEGIC
+596 
-608 IFHPDSLIA
+608 
-617 NEDNYHLFSY
+617 
-627 TDGNF
+627 
-632 CSNEI
+632 
-637 RCLFRDSK
+637 
-645 GRMWVGTSGAGL
+645 
-657 NLCELTD
+657 
-664 DCQSL
+664 
-669 KYTHYGIAE
+669 
-678 GLVNNMVQSILED
+678 
-691 HSGQLWIATEYGI
+691 
-704 SRFNPN
+704 
-710 SHSFE
+710 
-715 NYFFSSYTLGNVYS
+715 
-729 ENSACMGA
+729 
-737 DGKLIFGTNYG
+737 
-748 LTIIDPKK
+748 
-756 IPTERLLSPIV
+756 
-767 ITGLSVNGIQVKPN
+767 
-781 MPGSPLQESLA
+781 
-792 YSDKITLKYFQNSFM
+792 
-807 LDFSTLDYSDNGQIK
+807 
-822 YMYWLEN
+822 
-829 YDKGWNVPSSLSFAT
+829 
-844 YKYLEPGSYIFHVK
+844 
-858 YCDGAGIWNDTETTL
+858 
-873 KIVIV
+873 
-878 PPFWKTNWAMLGY
+878 
-891 FILILIALYFTYRI
+891 
-905 IFNFNRLRNRI
+905 
-916 NVEKQLTEYKLVFFT
+916 KLVFFT

>member
-1 MKRCIFVT
+1 VLIKQAHPYTLEYRSLSHAVMMWDHRLFILHGKGLSIFNREKGEVENTYHLFNQTYSQGSALYLDKNGTLFISGTNGLALFQKQSLYALPSKNLLNFDKLFIFNEEICPNDQSGILTDILAKT
-9 SNQNNPNHY
+9 SDIYLSYKQNNITVEFASFNYNNDRNRLFEYRLEGFDKAWTQTTTGTTITYTNLPPGEYILRARPLAGKENLDEEVHLNIHVSAPFY
-18 MKYKLLCLFVLLSF
+18 ATVWAYFFYLLCLLGVMIAFIRFKTRQAALKS
-32 SLSDLY
+32 SLEFERKEKER
-38 ADIELSSKQMR
+38 IE
-49 TSDGLP
+49 
-55 SNSVRCMFQDSKGF
+55 
-69 LWLGTLDGLTRYDGN
+69 
-84 TFLTYQLESG
+84 
-94 KHDQISLADNRIK
+94 
-107 HVAEDKNGF
+107 
-116 LWIKTVPELFSCYDL
+116 EL
-131 QKACF
+131 
-136 VDFTGTGSDGENYS
+136 N
-150 EIFMSSNGDVWLWHR
+150 
-165 RNGVRQI
+165 
-172 VCEDDR
+172 
-178 TMTSV
+178 
-183 KFRTKFGNLPD
+183 
-194 DRIKFINEDSSGRIW
+194 
-209 IGTMQGLASVYKG
+209 
-222 KVEFIDRKLNFSSS
+222 
-236 FPHGEDMY
+236 
-244 FLTKSGDVYRC
+244 
-255 VNGSK
+255 
-260 KIDCLASLSAIAGNT
+260 
-275 SVSTHSLIKDKWVIF
+275 
-290 TSSEGVYE
+290 
-298 FDFQNFQITPCRE
+298 
-311 LKINNGKVIHDNY
+311 
-324 GDCWAYN
+324 
-331 NTGRIYYINSKSGE
+331 
-345 IKDFQLIPEEK
+345 
-356 MKYIDYERYHV
+356 
-367 VRDDRGI
+367 
-374 VWISTYGNGLFTYD
+374 
-388 IQEDRLEHFVSEGKN
+388 
-403 AGPIGSDF
+403 
-411 LLCLMKDRTGGI
+411 
-423 WVSSEYSGLSHIS
+423 
-436 ISNKGITHV
+436 
-445 YPESPDVFD
+445 
-454 RSNTIRL
+454 
-461 LTKMSNGD
+461 
-469 IWAGTRRG
+469 
-477 GLYNYDSHL
+477 
-486 KTKIDNHYLPYNIYA
+486 
-501 ISEDSRGNIWMGTR
+501 
-515 GDGLKIGDTWY
+515 
-526 KRDPSNLFALSHSN
+526 
-540 IYSILRDKKN
+540 
-550 RMWVGTFGGGLEL
+550 
-563 AEPTEKGQYKFRHFF
+563 
-578 QGKKY
+578 
-583 GLQIVRVMTEDEK
+583 
-596 GMIWMGTSEGIC
+596 
-608 IFHPDSLIA
+608 
-617 NEDNYHLFSY
+617 
-627 TDGNF
+627 
-632 CSNEI
+632 
-637 RCLFRDSK
+637 
-645 GRMWVGTSGAGL
+645 
-657 NLCELTD
+657 
-664 DCQSL
+664 
-669 KYTHYGIAE
+669 
-678 GLVNNMVQSILED
+678 
-691 HSGQLWIATEYGI
+691 
-704 SRFNPN
+704 
-710 SHSFE
+710 
-715 NYFFSSYTLGNVYS
+715 
-729 ENSACMGA
+729 
-737 DGKLIFGTNYG
+737 
-748 LTIIDPKK
+748 
-756 IPTERLLSPIV
+756 
-767 ITGLSVNGIQVKPN
+767 QVK
-781 MPGSPLQESLA
+781 
-792 YSDKITLKYFQNSFM
+792 
-807 LDFSTLDYSDNGQIK
+807 
-822 YMYWLEN
+822 
-829 YDKGWNVPSSLSFAT
+829 
-844 YKYLEPGSYIFHVK
+844 
-858 YCDGAGIWNDTETTL
+858 
-873 KIVIV
+873 
-878 PPFWKTNWAMLGY
+878 
-891 FILILIALYFTYRI
+891 
-905 IFNFNRLRNRI
+905 LR
-916 NVEKQLTEYKLVFFT
+916 FFT

>member
-1 MKRCIFVT
+1 MEICPNDQSGILTDILAKT
-9 SNQNNPNHY
+9 SDIYLSYKQNNITVEFASFNYNNDRNRLFEYRLEGFDKAWTQTTGTTITYTNLPPGEYILRARPLAGKENLDEEVHLNIHVSAPFY
-18 MKYKLLCLFVLLSF
+18 ATVWAYFFYLLCLLGVMIAFIRFKTRQAALKS
-32 SLSDLY
+32 SLEFERKEKER
-38 ADIELSSKQMR
+38 IE
-49 TSDGLP
+49 
-55 SNSVRCMFQDSKGF
+55 
-69 LWLGTLDGLTRYDGN
+69 
-84 TFLTYQLESG
+84 
-94 KHDQISLADNRIK
+94 
-107 HVAEDKNGF
+107 
-116 LWIKTVPELFSCYDL
+116 EL
-131 QKACF
+131 
-136 VDFTGTGSDGENYS
+136 N
-150 EIFMSSNGDVWLWHR
+150 
-165 RNGVRQI
+165 
-172 VCEDDR
+172 
-178 TMTSV
+178 
-183 KFRTKFGNLPD
+183 
-194 DRIKFINEDSSGRIW
+194 
-209 IGTMQGLASVYKG
+209 
-222 KVEFIDRKLNFSSS
+222 
-236 FPHGEDMY
+236 
-244 FLTKSGDVYRC
+244 
-255 VNGSK
+255 
-260 KIDCLASLSAIAGNT
+260 
-275 SVSTHSLIKDKWVIF
+275 
-290 TSSEGVYE
+290 
-298 FDFQNFQITPCRE
+298 
-311 LKINNGKVIHDNY
+311 
-324 GDCWAYN
+324 
-331 NTGRIYYINSKSGE
+331 
-345 IKDFQLIPEEK
+345 
-356 MKYIDYERYHV
+356 
-367 VRDDRGI
+367 
-374 VWISTYGNGLFTYD
+374 
-388 IQEDRLEHFVSEGKN
+388 
-403 AGPIGSDF
+403 
-411 LLCLMKDRTGGI
+411 
-423 WVSSEYSGLSHIS
+423 
-436 ISNKGITHV
+436 
-445 YPESPDVFD
+445 
-454 RSNTIRL
+454 
-461 LTKMSNGD
+461 
-469 IWAGTRRG
+469 
-477 GLYNYDSHL
+477 
-486 KTKIDNHYLPYNIYA
+486 
-501 ISEDSRGNIWMGTR
+501 
-515 GDGLKIGDTWY
+515 
-526 KRDPSNLFALSHSN
+526 
-540 IYSILRDKKN
+540 
-550 RMWVGTFGGGLEL
+550 
-563 AEPTEKGQYKFRHFF
+563 
-578 QGKKY
+578 
-583 GLQIVRVMTEDEK
+583 
-596 GMIWMGTSEGIC
+596 
-608 IFHPDSLIA
+608 
-617 NEDNYHLFSY
+617 
-627 TDGNF
+627 
-632 CSNEI
+632 
-637 RCLFRDSK
+637 
-645 GRMWVGTSGAGL
+645 
-657 NLCELTD
+657 
-664 DCQSL
+664 
-669 KYTHYGIAE
+669 
-678 GLVNNMVQSILED
+678 
-691 HSGQLWIATEYGI
+691 
-704 SRFNPN
+704 
-710 SHSFE
+710 
-715 NYFFSSYTLGNVYS
+715 
-729 ENSACMGA
+729 
-737 DGKLIFGTNYG
+737 
-748 LTIIDPKK
+748 
-756 IPTERLLSPIV
+756 
-767 ITGLSVNGIQVKPN
+767 QVK
-781 MPGSPLQESLA
+781 
-792 YSDKITLKYFQNSFM
+792 
-807 LDFSTLDYSDNGQIK
+807 
-822 YMYWLEN
+822 
-829 YDKGWNVPSSLSFAT
+829 
-844 YKYLEPGSYIFHVK
+844 
-858 YCDGAGIWNDTETTL
+858 
-873 KIVIV
+873 
-878 PPFWKTNWAMLGY
+878 
-891 FILILIALYFTYRI
+891 
-905 IFNFNRLRNRI
+905 LR
-916 NVEKQLTEYKLVFFT
+916 FFT

-982 DFRKQEQGYLKLKV
+982 DFRKQEQDYLKLKV

-1216 FLPIY
+1216 FLPTY

-1241 DLIISDVMMPEMSG
+1241 DLIISDVMMPKMSG

>member
-1 MKRCIFVT
+1 MDPVT
-9 SNQNNPNHY
+9 EKFSPLSNDVNVR
-18 MKYKLLCLFVLLSF
+18 KLLNKR
-32 SLSDLY
+32 Y
-38 ADIELSSKQMR
+38 AFE
-49 TSDGLP
+49 
-55 SNSVRCMFQDSKGF
+55 
-69 LWLGTLDGLTRYDGN
+69 
-84 TFLTYQLESG
+84 TFLIDS
-94 KHDQISLADNRIK
+94 
-107 HVAEDKNGF
+107 
-116 LWIKTVPELFSCYDL
+116 
-131 QKACF
+131 
-136 VDFTGTGSDGENYS
+136 
-150 EIFMSSNGDVWLWHR
+150 
-165 RNGVRQI
+165 RQ
-172 VCEDDR
+172 R
-178 TMTSV
+178 M
-183 KFRTKFGNLPD
+183 
-194 DRIKFINEDSSGRIW
+194 W
-209 IGTMQGLASVYKG
+209 LASVNGGVICVDLPSSKITEYAMDTNNPSSIG
-222 KVEFIDRKLNFSSS
+222 RFKVV
-236 FPHGEDMY
+236 H
-244 FLTKSGDVYRC
+244 
-255 VNGSK
+255 
-260 KIDCLASLSAIAGNT
+260 
-275 SVSTHSLIKDKWVIF
+275 IF
-290 TSSEGVYE
+290 
-298 FDFQNFQITPCRE
+298 
-311 LKINNGKVIHDNY
+311 
-324 GDCWAYN
+324 
-331 NTGRIYYINSKSGE
+331 
-345 IKDFQLIPEEK
+345 
-356 MKYIDYERYHV
+356 
-367 VRDDRGI
+367 
-374 VWISTYGNGLFTYD
+374 
-388 IQEDRLEHFVSEGKN
+388 
-403 AGPIGSDF
+403 
-411 LLCLMKDRTGGI
+411 
-423 WVSSEYSGLSHIS
+423 
-436 ISNKGITHV
+436 
-445 YPESPDVFD
+445 
-454 RSNTIRL
+454 
-461 LTKMSNGD
+461 
-469 IWAGTRRG
+469 
-477 GLYNYDSHL
+477 
-486 KTKIDNHYLPYNIYA
+486 
-501 ISEDSRGNIWMGTR
+501 EDSRGSVFFCTIGSGIYEYQEGEQSFKSYSTSNQCLPSDYCYYICESVEDHRLFILHGK
-515 GDGLKIGDTWY
+515 GL
-526 KRDPSNLFALSHSN
+526 
-540 IYSILRDKKN
+540 SIFN
-550 RMWVGTFGGGLEL
+550 R
-563 AEPTEKGQYKFRHFF
+563 EKGE
-578 QGKKY
+578 
-583 GLQIVRVMTEDEK
+583 VENT
-596 GMIWMGTSEGIC
+596 
-608 IFHPDSLIA
+608 
-617 NEDNYHLFSY
+617 YHLFNQTYSQGSALY
-627 TDGNF
+627 LDKNGTLFISGINGLALFQKQSLYALPSKSLLNF
-632 CSNEI
+632 DKLFIFNEEI
-637 RCLFRDSK
+637 CPNDQ
-645 GRMWVGTSGAGL
+645 SGI
-657 NLCELTD
+657 LTD
-664 DCQSL
+664 ILAKTSDIYLSYKQNNITVEFASFNYNNDRNRL
-669 KYTHYGIAE
+669 FEYRLEGFDKAWTQTTGTTITYTNLPPGEY
-678 GLVNNMVQSILED
+678 ILRARPLAGKENLD
-691 HSGQLWIATEYGI
+691 EEVHLNIHVSAPFYATVWA
-704 SRFNPN
+704 
-710 SHSFE
+710 
-715 NYFFSSYTLGNVYS
+715 YFFYLLCLLGVMIAFIRFKTRQAALKSSL
-729 ENSACMGA
+729 E
-737 DGKLIFGTNYG
+737 F
-748 LTIIDPKK
+748 
-756 IPTERLLSPIV
+756 ERKEKERIEEL
-767 ITGLSVNGIQVKPN
+767 NQVK
-781 MPGSPLQESLA
+781 
-792 YSDKITLKYFQNSFM
+792 
-807 LDFSTLDYSDNGQIK
+807 
-822 YMYWLEN
+822 
-829 YDKGWNVPSSLSFAT
+829 
-844 YKYLEPGSYIFHVK
+844 
-858 YCDGAGIWNDTETTL
+858 
-873 KIVIV
+873 
-878 PPFWKTNWAMLGY
+878 
-891 FILILIALYFTYRI
+891 
-905 IFNFNRLRNRI
+905 LR
-916 NVEKQLTEYKLVFFT
+916 FFT

-1271 SVVLLTA
+1271 SVILLTA

>member
-1 MKRCIFVT
+1 MTDILAKT
-9 SNQNNPNHY
+9 SDIYLSYKQNNITVEFASFNYNNDRNRLFEYRLEGFDKAWTQTTGTTITYTNLPPGEYILRARPLAGKENLDEEVHLNIHVSAPFY
-18 MKYKLLCLFVLLSF
+18 ATVWAYFFYLLCLLGVMIAFIRFKTRQAALKS
-32 SLSDLY
+32 SLEFERKEKER
-38 ADIELSSKQMR
+38 IE
-49 TSDGLP
+49 
-55 SNSVRCMFQDSKGF
+55 
-69 LWLGTLDGLTRYDGN
+69 
-84 TFLTYQLESG
+84 
-94 KHDQISLADNRIK
+94 
-107 HVAEDKNGF
+107 
-116 LWIKTVPELFSCYDL
+116 EL
-131 QKACF
+131 
-136 VDFTGTGSDGENYS
+136 N
-150 EIFMSSNGDVWLWHR
+150 
-165 RNGVRQI
+165 
-172 VCEDDR
+172 
-178 TMTSV
+178 
-183 KFRTKFGNLPD
+183 
-194 DRIKFINEDSSGRIW
+194 
-209 IGTMQGLASVYKG
+209 
-222 KVEFIDRKLNFSSS
+222 
-236 FPHGEDMY
+236 
-244 FLTKSGDVYRC
+244 
-255 VNGSK
+255 
-260 KIDCLASLSAIAGNT
+260 
-275 SVSTHSLIKDKWVIF
+275 
-290 TSSEGVYE
+290 
-298 FDFQNFQITPCRE
+298 
-311 LKINNGKVIHDNY
+311 
-324 GDCWAYN
+324 
-331 NTGRIYYINSKSGE
+331 
-345 IKDFQLIPEEK
+345 
-356 MKYIDYERYHV
+356 
-367 VRDDRGI
+367 
-374 VWISTYGNGLFTYD
+374 
-388 IQEDRLEHFVSEGKN
+388 
-403 AGPIGSDF
+403 
-411 LLCLMKDRTGGI
+411 
-423 WVSSEYSGLSHIS
+423 
-436 ISNKGITHV
+436 
-445 YPESPDVFD
+445 
-454 RSNTIRL
+454 
-461 LTKMSNGD
+461 
-469 IWAGTRRG
+469 
-477 GLYNYDSHL
+477 
-486 KTKIDNHYLPYNIYA
+486 
-501 ISEDSRGNIWMGTR
+501 
-515 GDGLKIGDTWY
+515 
-526 KRDPSNLFALSHSN
+526 
-540 IYSILRDKKN
+540 
-550 RMWVGTFGGGLEL
+550 
-563 AEPTEKGQYKFRHFF
+563 
-578 QGKKY
+578 
-583 GLQIVRVMTEDEK
+583 
-596 GMIWMGTSEGIC
+596 
-608 IFHPDSLIA
+608 
-617 NEDNYHLFSY
+617 
-627 TDGNF
+627 
-632 CSNEI
+632 
-637 RCLFRDSK
+637 
-645 GRMWVGTSGAGL
+645 
-657 NLCELTD
+657 
-664 DCQSL
+664 
-669 KYTHYGIAE
+669 
-678 GLVNNMVQSILED
+678 
-691 HSGQLWIATEYGI
+691 
-704 SRFNPN
+704 
-710 SHSFE
+710 
-715 NYFFSSYTLGNVYS
+715 
-729 ENSACMGA
+729 
-737 DGKLIFGTNYG
+737 
-748 LTIIDPKK
+748 
-756 IPTERLLSPIV
+756 
-767 ITGLSVNGIQVKPN
+767 QVK
-781 MPGSPLQESLA
+781 
-792 YSDKITLKYFQNSFM
+792 
-807 LDFSTLDYSDNGQIK
+807 
-822 YMYWLEN
+822 
-829 YDKGWNVPSSLSFAT
+829 
-844 YKYLEPGSYIFHVK
+844 
-858 YCDGAGIWNDTETTL
+858 
-873 KIVIV
+873 
-878 PPFWKTNWAMLGY
+878 
-891 FILILIALYFTYRI
+891 
-905 IFNFNRLRNRI
+905 LR
-916 NVEKQLTEYKLVFFT
+916 FFT

-1216 FLPIY
+1216 FLPTY

>member
-1 MKRCIFVT
+1 LNFDKLFIFNEEICPNDQSGILTDILAKT
-9 SNQNNPNHY
+9 SDIYLSYKQNNITVEFASFNYNNDRNRLFEYRLEGFDKAWTQTTGTTITYTNLPPGEYILRARPLAGKENLDEEVHLNIHVSAPFY
-18 MKYKLLCLFVLLSF
+18 ATVWAYFFYLLCLLGVMIAFIRFKTRQAALKS
-32 SLSDLY
+32 SLEFERKEKER
-38 ADIELSSKQMR
+38 IE
-49 TSDGLP
+49 
-55 SNSVRCMFQDSKGF
+55 
-69 LWLGTLDGLTRYDGN
+69 
-84 TFLTYQLESG
+84 
-94 KHDQISLADNRIK
+94 
-107 HVAEDKNGF
+107 
-116 LWIKTVPELFSCYDL
+116 EL
-131 QKACF
+131 
-136 VDFTGTGSDGENYS
+136 N
-150 EIFMSSNGDVWLWHR
+150 
-165 RNGVRQI
+165 
-172 VCEDDR
+172 
-178 TMTSV
+178 
-183 KFRTKFGNLPD
+183 
-194 DRIKFINEDSSGRIW
+194 
-209 IGTMQGLASVYKG
+209 
-222 KVEFIDRKLNFSSS
+222 
-236 FPHGEDMY
+236 
-244 FLTKSGDVYRC
+244 
-255 VNGSK
+255 
-260 KIDCLASLSAIAGNT
+260 
-275 SVSTHSLIKDKWVIF
+275 
-290 TSSEGVYE
+290 
-298 FDFQNFQITPCRE
+298 
-311 LKINNGKVIHDNY
+311 
-324 GDCWAYN
+324 
-331 NTGRIYYINSKSGE
+331 
-345 IKDFQLIPEEK
+345 
-356 MKYIDYERYHV
+356 
-367 VRDDRGI
+367 
-374 VWISTYGNGLFTYD
+374 
-388 IQEDRLEHFVSEGKN
+388 
-403 AGPIGSDF
+403 
-411 LLCLMKDRTGGI
+411 
-423 WVSSEYSGLSHIS
+423 
-436 ISNKGITHV
+436 
-445 YPESPDVFD
+445 
-454 RSNTIRL
+454 
-461 LTKMSNGD
+461 
-469 IWAGTRRG
+469 
-477 GLYNYDSHL
+477 
-486 KTKIDNHYLPYNIYA
+486 
-501 ISEDSRGNIWMGTR
+501 
-515 GDGLKIGDTWY
+515 
-526 KRDPSNLFALSHSN
+526 
-540 IYSILRDKKN
+540 
-550 RMWVGTFGGGLEL
+550 
-563 AEPTEKGQYKFRHFF
+563 
-578 QGKKY
+578 
-583 GLQIVRVMTEDEK
+583 
-596 GMIWMGTSEGIC
+596 
-608 IFHPDSLIA
+608 
-617 NEDNYHLFSY
+617 
-627 TDGNF
+627 
-632 CSNEI
+632 
-637 RCLFRDSK
+637 
-645 GRMWVGTSGAGL
+645 
-657 NLCELTD
+657 
-664 DCQSL
+664 
-669 KYTHYGIAE
+669 
-678 GLVNNMVQSILED
+678 
-691 HSGQLWIATEYGI
+691 
-704 SRFNPN
+704 
-710 SHSFE
+710 
-715 NYFFSSYTLGNVYS
+715 
-729 ENSACMGA
+729 
-737 DGKLIFGTNYG
+737 
-748 LTIIDPKK
+748 
-756 IPTERLLSPIV
+756 
-767 ITGLSVNGIQVKPN
+767 QVK
-781 MPGSPLQESLA
+781 
-792 YSDKITLKYFQNSFM
+792 
-807 LDFSTLDYSDNGQIK
+807 
-822 YMYWLEN
+822 
-829 YDKGWNVPSSLSFAT
+829 
-844 YKYLEPGSYIFHVK
+844 
-858 YCDGAGIWNDTETTL
+858 
-873 KIVIV
+873 
-878 PPFWKTNWAMLGY
+878 
-891 FILILIALYFTYRI
+891 
-905 IFNFNRLRNRI
+905 LR
-916 NVEKQLTEYKLVFFT
+916 FFT

-1271 SVVLLTA
+1271 SVILLTA

>member
-1 MKRCIFVT
+1 MYLDKNGTLFISGTNGLALFQKQSLYALPSKNLLNFDKLFIFNEEICPNDQSGILTDILAKT
-9 SNQNNPNHY
+9 SDIYLSYKQNNITVEFASFNYNNDRNRLFEYRLEGFDKAWTQTTGTTITYTNLPPGEYILRARPLAGKENLDEEVHLNIHVSAPFY
-18 MKYKLLCLFVLLSF
+18 ATVWAYFFYLLCLLGVMIAFIRFKTRQAALKS
-32 SLSDLY
+32 SLEFERKEKER
-38 ADIELSSKQMR
+38 IE
-49 TSDGLP
+49 
-55 SNSVRCMFQDSKGF
+55 
-69 LWLGTLDGLTRYDGN
+69 
-84 TFLTYQLESG
+84 
-94 KHDQISLADNRIK
+94 
-107 HVAEDKNGF
+107 
-116 LWIKTVPELFSCYDL
+116 EL
-131 QKACF
+131 
-136 VDFTGTGSDGENYS
+136 N
-150 EIFMSSNGDVWLWHR
+150 
-165 RNGVRQI
+165 
-172 VCEDDR
+172 
-178 TMTSV
+178 
-183 KFRTKFGNLPD
+183 
-194 DRIKFINEDSSGRIW
+194 
-209 IGTMQGLASVYKG
+209 
-222 KVEFIDRKLNFSSS
+222 
-236 FPHGEDMY
+236 
-244 FLTKSGDVYRC
+244 
-255 VNGSK
+255 
-260 KIDCLASLSAIAGNT
+260 
-275 SVSTHSLIKDKWVIF
+275 
-290 TSSEGVYE
+290 
-298 FDFQNFQITPCRE
+298 
-311 LKINNGKVIHDNY
+311 
-324 GDCWAYN
+324 
-331 NTGRIYYINSKSGE
+331 
-345 IKDFQLIPEEK
+345 
-356 MKYIDYERYHV
+356 
-367 VRDDRGI
+367 
-374 VWISTYGNGLFTYD
+374 
-388 IQEDRLEHFVSEGKN
+388 
-403 AGPIGSDF
+403 
-411 LLCLMKDRTGGI
+411 
-423 WVSSEYSGLSHIS
+423 
-436 ISNKGITHV
+436 
-445 YPESPDVFD
+445 
-454 RSNTIRL
+454 
-461 LTKMSNGD
+461 
-469 IWAGTRRG
+469 
-477 GLYNYDSHL
+477 
-486 KTKIDNHYLPYNIYA
+486 
-501 ISEDSRGNIWMGTR
+501 
-515 GDGLKIGDTWY
+515 
-526 KRDPSNLFALSHSN
+526 
-540 IYSILRDKKN
+540 
-550 RMWVGTFGGGLEL
+550 
-563 AEPTEKGQYKFRHFF
+563 
-578 QGKKY
+578 
-583 GLQIVRVMTEDEK
+583 
-596 GMIWMGTSEGIC
+596 
-608 IFHPDSLIA
+608 
-617 NEDNYHLFSY
+617 
-627 TDGNF
+627 
-632 CSNEI
+632 
-637 RCLFRDSK
+637 
-645 GRMWVGTSGAGL
+645 
-657 NLCELTD
+657 
-664 DCQSL
+664 
-669 KYTHYGIAE
+669 
-678 GLVNNMVQSILED
+678 
-691 HSGQLWIATEYGI
+691 
-704 SRFNPN
+704 
-710 SHSFE
+710 
-715 NYFFSSYTLGNVYS
+715 
-729 ENSACMGA
+729 
-737 DGKLIFGTNYG
+737 
-748 LTIIDPKK
+748 
-756 IPTERLLSPIV
+756 
-767 ITGLSVNGIQVKPN
+767 QVK
-781 MPGSPLQESLA
+781 
-792 YSDKITLKYFQNSFM
+792 
-807 LDFSTLDYSDNGQIK
+807 
-822 YMYWLEN
+822 
-829 YDKGWNVPSSLSFAT
+829 
-844 YKYLEPGSYIFHVK
+844 
-858 YCDGAGIWNDTETTL
+858 
-873 KIVIV
+873 
-878 PPFWKTNWAMLGY
+878 
-891 FILILIALYFTYRI
+891 
-905 IFNFNRLRNRI
+905 LR
-916 NVEKQLTEYKLVFFT
+916 FFT

-1271 SVVLLTA
+1271 SVILLTA

>member
-1 MKRCIFVT
+1 MTDILAKT
-9 SNQNNPNHY
+9 SDIYLSYKQNNITVEFASFNYNNDRNRLFEYRLEGFDKAWTQTTGTTITYTNLPPGEYILRARPLAGKENLDEEVHLNIHVSAPFY
-18 MKYKLLCLFVLLSF
+18 ATVWAYFFYLLCLLGVMIAFIRFKTRQAALKS
-32 SLSDLY
+32 SLEFERKEKER
-38 ADIELSSKQMR
+38 IE
-49 TSDGLP
+49 
-55 SNSVRCMFQDSKGF
+55 
-69 LWLGTLDGLTRYDGN
+69 
-84 TFLTYQLESG
+84 
-94 KHDQISLADNRIK
+94 
-107 HVAEDKNGF
+107 
-116 LWIKTVPELFSCYDL
+116 EL
-131 QKACF
+131 
-136 VDFTGTGSDGENYS
+136 N
-150 EIFMSSNGDVWLWHR
+150 
-165 RNGVRQI
+165 
-172 VCEDDR
+172 
-178 TMTSV
+178 
-183 KFRTKFGNLPD
+183 
-194 DRIKFINEDSSGRIW
+194 
-209 IGTMQGLASVYKG
+209 
-222 KVEFIDRKLNFSSS
+222 
-236 FPHGEDMY
+236 
-244 FLTKSGDVYRC
+244 
-255 VNGSK
+255 
-260 KIDCLASLSAIAGNT
+260 
-275 SVSTHSLIKDKWVIF
+275 
-290 TSSEGVYE
+290 
-298 FDFQNFQITPCRE
+298 
-311 LKINNGKVIHDNY
+311 
-324 GDCWAYN
+324 
-331 NTGRIYYINSKSGE
+331 
-345 IKDFQLIPEEK
+345 
-356 MKYIDYERYHV
+356 
-367 VRDDRGI
+367 
-374 VWISTYGNGLFTYD
+374 
-388 IQEDRLEHFVSEGKN
+388 
-403 AGPIGSDF
+403 
-411 LLCLMKDRTGGI
+411 
-423 WVSSEYSGLSHIS
+423 
-436 ISNKGITHV
+436 
-445 YPESPDVFD
+445 
-454 RSNTIRL
+454 
-461 LTKMSNGD
+461 
-469 IWAGTRRG
+469 
-477 GLYNYDSHL
+477 
-486 KTKIDNHYLPYNIYA
+486 
-501 ISEDSRGNIWMGTR
+501 
-515 GDGLKIGDTWY
+515 
-526 KRDPSNLFALSHSN
+526 
-540 IYSILRDKKN
+540 
-550 RMWVGTFGGGLEL
+550 
-563 AEPTEKGQYKFRHFF
+563 
-578 QGKKY
+578 
-583 GLQIVRVMTEDEK
+583 
-596 GMIWMGTSEGIC
+596 
-608 IFHPDSLIA
+608 
-617 NEDNYHLFSY
+617 
-627 TDGNF
+627 
-632 CSNEI
+632 
-637 RCLFRDSK
+637 
-645 GRMWVGTSGAGL
+645 
-657 NLCELTD
+657 
-664 DCQSL
+664 
-669 KYTHYGIAE
+669 
-678 GLVNNMVQSILED
+678 
-691 HSGQLWIATEYGI
+691 
-704 SRFNPN
+704 
-710 SHSFE
+710 
-715 NYFFSSYTLGNVYS
+715 
-729 ENSACMGA
+729 
-737 DGKLIFGTNYG
+737 
-748 LTIIDPKK
+748 
-756 IPTERLLSPIV
+756 
-767 ITGLSVNGIQVKPN
+767 QVK
-781 MPGSPLQESLA
+781 
-792 YSDKITLKYFQNSFM
+792 
-807 LDFSTLDYSDNGQIK
+807 
-822 YMYWLEN
+822 
-829 YDKGWNVPSSLSFAT
+829 
-844 YKYLEPGSYIFHVK
+844 
-858 YCDGAGIWNDTETTL
+858 
-873 KIVIV
+873 
-878 PPFWKTNWAMLGY
+878 
-891 FILILIALYFTYRI
+891 
-905 IFNFNRLRNRI
+905 LR
-916 NVEKQLTEYKLVFFT
+916 FFT
-931 NISHEFR
+931 NISHEFC

-1030 TISVWFDSKQLQKVI
+1030 IISVWFDSKQLQKVI